1 MQPTIIISRVSS
13 LGDITLCSLP
23 LYLAGSPL
31 WGISHWRLAVLP
43 TETRTTEV
51 STMGIIRSIPP
62 SQGGLSGV
70 SSAVGGCLQG
80 FLGGQGDVRRMFA
93 GVSWWSGRMFAGFS
107 C

>member
-1 MQPTIIISRVSS
+1 
-13 LGDITLCSLP
+13 
-23 LYLAGSPL
+23 
-31 WGISHWRLAVLP
+31 
-43 TETRTTEV
+43 
-51 STMGIIRSIPP
+51 MGIIRSIPP